1 MNKRRFDRI
10 AEAYLADGP
19 TVLADRVL
27 DAALDE
33 VHLTRQRRVLW
44 RAPWRFPN
52 MNTYAKLGVAAV
64 AAVAVV
70 AVGFLGLNFLAAN
83 GTGGVG
89 APSAAPSPT
98 VAPTATATPTPSAIP
113 DPTAPPLSGQFT
125 SGMHGLTI
133 RYPETWESRPA
144 TTPWTSGF
152 LDFGNQSG
160 DVLYEPSNPGNIWL
174 AMASQ
179 PLGDRTPAEW
189 EAEVWQYL
197 ADDDPGAA
205 ACPAE
210 AQPVMIDN
218 AGGVTACNL
227 ALVTDAGRGYY
238 VGLYVSDD
246 DPRNVDMY
254 DAAWFASV
262 LARMQLKPDE
272 AVDAAASPAPS

>member
-1 MNKRRFDRI
+1 
-10 AEAYLADGP
+10 
-19 TVLADRVL
+19 
-27 DAALDE
+27 
-33 VHLTRQRRVLW
+33 
-44 RAPWRFPN
+44 
-52 MNTYAKLGVAAV
+52 MNTFAKFAV

-70 AVGFLGLNFLAAN
+70 AVGFVGLNFLRPD

-98 VAPTATATPTPSAIP
+98 VAPTATPSPVPTP
-113 DPTAPPLSGQFT
+113 PPLSGQFT
-125 SGMHGLTI
+125 SAMHGLRL
-133 RYPETWESRPA
+133 RYPATWESRPA
-144 TTPWTSGF
+144 TVPWISGF
-152 LDFGNQSG
+152 LDFGNESG
-160 DVLYEPSNPGNIWL
+160 DVLYEPSNPGNVWL
-174 AMASQ
+174 AMASH

-210 AQPVMIDN
+210 ARPVMIDS
-218 AGGVTACNL
+218 ASGVIACNL

-246 DPRNVDMY
+246 DPRNVEMY

-262 LARMQLKPDE
+262 LARMELRPDE
-272 AVDAAASPAPS
+272 AVDAIESPAPS